1 MVLVI
6 CAIDLLYQRIPD
18 MCLLVITVILLAAS
32 GFVLNMI
39 TDWWLNPRVD

>member
-1 MVLVI
+1 VI

-18 MCLLVITVILLAAS
+18 MCLLVITVILLAVS

-39 TDWWLNPRVD
+39 TDWWLNP